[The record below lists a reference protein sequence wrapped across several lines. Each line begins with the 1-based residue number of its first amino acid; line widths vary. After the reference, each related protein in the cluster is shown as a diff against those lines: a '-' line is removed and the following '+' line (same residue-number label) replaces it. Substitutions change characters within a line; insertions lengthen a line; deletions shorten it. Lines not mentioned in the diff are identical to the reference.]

1 MNILLAGASGFVGDN
16 LVRALGAA
24 GHTVRPVSR
33 RHGLDLSTMCTPA
46 DWRGL
51 LDGVDAVI
59 NAAGIIGEHGSQRFE
74 TLHTRAPLALF
85 KACEQ
90 AGVRRVVQISALGG
104 DATAFSAFHRSK
116 RAADEGLLRLDLD
129 GLVVRPSLIYGLGGR
144 SASVLMRL
152 STWPLMPVLERG
164 RQWVQ
169 PVHISDVVA
178 TVLRGLG
185 GPLTQRVVDVAG
197 PRTLTF
203 ADWMQTL
210 RAAQGL
216 PRGRLLHVP
225 YRLALSVALLGQ
237 ALDPLL
243 APDNVRMLHA
253 GYCADVA
260 PAERFLGRP
269 LLAPQARLLF
279 EDASMLWST
288 P

>member
-1 MNILLAGASGFVGDN
+1 MNILLTGASGFVGRN
-16 LVRALGAA
+16 LAAALVAA
-24 GHTVRPVSR
+24 GHRVRPVSR
-33 RHGLDLSTMCTPA
+33 RHGMDLSAMDSPD

-51 LDGVDAVI
+51 LRRVDAVI
-59 NAAGIIGEHGSQRFE
+59 NAVGIIGERGSQRFD

-90 AGVRRVVQISALGG
+90 VGVRRVVQISALGA
-104 DATAFSAFHRSK
+104 DATAFSAFHLSK

-129 GLVVRPSLIYGLGGR
+129 GLVVRPSLIYGRGGR
-144 SASVLMRL
+144 SASVLMRV
-152 STWPLMPVLERG
+152 STWPLMPVLDRG

-178 TVLRGLG
+178 TVLRGLE
-185 GPLTQRVVDVAG
+185 GPLTQRVIDVPG
-197 PRTLTF
+197 PHGLTF
-203 ADWMQTL
+203 ADWLQTL

-225 YRLALSVALLGQ
+225 YRLALSAAWLGQ

-243 APDNVRMLHA
+243 APDNVRMLRA

-269 LLAPQARLLF
+269 LRAPQARLLS

>member
-1 MNILLAGASGFVGDN
+1 MNILLTGASGFVGLN
-16 LVRALGAA
+16 LAGALAAA

-33 RHGLDLSTMCTPA
+33 RQGRDLTTMCTPA

-59 NAAGIIGEHGSQRFE
+59 NAAGIIAERGRQRFE

-90 AGVRRVVQISALGG
+90 AGVRRVIQISALGA
-104 DATAFSAFHRSK
+104 DATAFSAFHLSK

-129 GLVVRPSLIYGLGGR
+129 GLVVRPSLIYGRGGR

-152 STWPLMPVLERG
+152 STWPLMPVLDRG

-178 TVLRGLG
+178 TVLRGLE
-185 GPLTQRVVDVAG
+185 GPLTQRVIDVPG
-197 PRTLTF
+197 PLGLTF
-203 ADWMQTL
+203 ADWLQTL

-225 YRLALSVALLGQ
+225 YRLALSAAWIGQ

-243 APDNVRMLHA
+243 APDNVRMLRA

-269 LLAPQARLLF
+269 LRAPQARLLF